1 MASKTEE
8 DMISGRIVE
17 AVIDALELQL
27 ELKISQIGFE
37 KILEWGK
44 KLILAAH
51 PHLENLWP
59 KNWSECEKVLKKV
72 RYEDAKQYFVLM
84 SLTVVSMV

>member
-1 MASKTEE
+1 MASATEE
-8 DMISGRIVE
+8 DTISERIVE
-17 AVIDALELQL
+17 AVPDALELQL

-44 KLILAAH
+44 KLFLTAH

-59 KNWSECEKVLKKV
+59 KNWSECEKVLKNV
-72 RYEDAKQYFVLM
+72 GYED
-84 SLTVVSMV
+84 

>member
-1 MASKTEE
+1 MASATEE
-8 DMISGRIVE
+8 DTISERIVE
-17 AVIDALELQL
+17 AVLDALELQL

-44 KLILAAH
+44 KLFLAGH

-59 KNWSECEKVLKKV
+59 KNWSECEKVLKNV
-72 RYEDAKQYFVLM
+72 GYED
-84 SLTVVSMV
+84 